1 MQIYRMLIGGE
12 RVEALG
18 GERFES
24 ENPYTGEPWA
34 SFPRGRAEDVDAAV
48 EAAHRALASGPWG
61 RLAPSA
67 RGALLRK
74 VADLIPTMAM
84 ELADVETRDNGKLI
98 RETRFQAAAL
108 AQVFHYCAG
117 LADKVEGIVMPPERP
132 GILGYAQYE
141 PIGVVAVIAPWN
153 SPLQIAGT
161 KMANAL
167 AAGCTV
173 VVKPSEFT
181 SASTL
186 DFAQLFERAGFPP
199 GVVNVVTGYGAE
211 VGEPLVTHPKV
222 AKVSF
227 TGGTAT
233 GRRINTL
240 AAASLKKVVLELG
253 GKSPNIVF
261 ADADLDKAIKGAI
274 LGVFASTGQ
283 TCIAGS
289 RLLLHDAIHD
299 RFVDRLAEL
308 AGSLRTGDPTDP
320 ATQLGPIST
329 RPQFDKVLDYF
340 DIARADGAS
349 CVTGG
354 AALAGRGQLV
364 QPTIY
369 TDVSNSMRVA
379 GEEVF
384 GPILSV
390 VRFRTEEEALEI
402 ANDSDY
408 GLAAAV
414 WTADMSRA
422 LRMTEA
428 LEAGTVWVNTYR
440 NSSYMMPVTG
450 FKQSGLGS
458 ENGQINLLSFM
469 KAKTVF
475 LNHGAEVVVP
485 FLD

>member
-1 MQIYRMLIGGE
+1 M
-12 RVEALG
+12 
-18 GERFES
+18 
-24 ENPYTGEPWA
+24 
-34 SFPRGRAEDVDAAV
+34 PRLPDQLAV
-48 EAAHRALASGPWG
+48 
-61 RLAPSA
+61 
-67 RGALLRK
+67 
-74 VADLIPTMAM
+74 V
-84 ELADVETRDNGKLI
+84 
-98 RETRFQAAAL
+98 

-132 GILGYAQYE
+132 GILGYAQYG

-161 KMANAL
+161 KIANAL

-186 DFAQLFERAGFPP
+186 DFAELFERAGFPP

-261 ADADLDKAIKGAI
+261 ADADLDKAVKGAI
-274 LGVFASTGQ
+274 LGIFASTGQ

-299 RFVDRLAEL
+299 RFVERLVEL
-308 AGSLRTGDPTDP
+308 ARSLRAGDPGDP

-329 RPQFDKVLDYF
+329 RPQFEKVLEYF
-340 DIARADGAS
+340 DIAKADGAS

-354 AALAGRGQLV
+354 AAPAGRGQLV

-369 TDVSNSMRVA
+369 TNVSNDMRVA
-379 GEEVF
+379 REEVF

-390 VRFRTEEEALEI
+390 IRFRTEDEALAI
-402 ANDSDY
+402 ANDTDY

-422 LRMTEA
+422 MRMTEA

-440 NSSYMMPVTG
+440 NSSFMMPVTG

-458 ENGQINLLSFM
+458 ENGQLNLLNFM

-475 LNHGAEVVVP
+475 LNHGADVAVP
-485 FLD
+485 FMD

>member
-12 RVEALG
+12 QVEALG

-34 SFPRGRAEDVDAAV
+34 SLPRGRAEDVDAAV

-74 VADLIPTMAM
+74 VADLIPAMAM

-98 RETRFQAAAL
+98 RETGHQAAYL

-132 GILGYAQYE
+132 GILGYAQYQ

-161 KMANAL
+161 KIANAL

-186 DFAQLFERAGFPP
+186 DFAKVFERAGFPP

-240 AAASLKKVVLELG
+240 AAASMKKVVLELG

-261 ADADLDKAIKGAI
+261 ADADLDKAVKGAI

-299 RFVDRLAEL
+299 RFVERLVEL
-308 AGSLRTGDPTDP
+308 AGALRIGDPTDP

-329 RPQFDKVLDYF
+329 RPQFDKVLNYF
-340 DIARADGAS
+340 DIAKADGAS
-349 CVTGG
+349 CATGG

-369 TDVSNSMRVA
+369 TDVSNDMRVA
-379 GEEVF
+379 REEVF

-390 VRFRTEEEALEI
+390 IRFHTEEEALAI

-422 LRMTEA
+422 MRMTEA

-458 ENGQINLLSFM
+458 ENGQLNLLSFM

-475 LNHGAEVVVP
+475 LNHGADVVVP
-485 FLD
+485 FMD